1 MSSDTLHKIQ
11 ALLAQMQIYYGVE
24 GLLRLE
30 SAIENICVENDF
42 PLPPAHK
49 HFLAGLRHDRLDQLD
64 DAIQQYNLCL
74 SHCTSTDKLLSLHV
88 HILMGSIYA
97 DREDYH
103 YAHHLYSYVL
113 DNAHFLDNNYRAFA
127 YTNISDFHLCLKQY
141 ESALKLASLG
151 EQSARAVG
159 NHVNQSICLL
169 NMGYALGHL
178 GQSTQAVEYIKQAKH
193 IAHSANNTRVEAIS
207 NGYLAQVMALSD
219 SFPLNTVL
227 DYFDQAEE
235 LFKLVIDTHNRQ
247 ENLVYYA
254 QYLEKHGL
262 DEKAER
268 VCRELTSKIDANSN
282 FSFFE
287 ILYSTLI
294 RLAEKQNLQSEV
306 IALQD
311 TLIKATKAALER
323 SQDKEYS
330 AILSNVKQS
339 TAAQERLLLAQM
351 EEYIGLITEIGQHI
365 ATSDCIKPQLPFIF
379 DKISAIFPTDEF
391 GIALYDNSTQVL
403 SYDYFYDRDGFVD
416 STSIDCNCEYSVGS
430 YVVQTNTTVHLNHI
444 VEESFDVMIP
454 TEERH
459 KVESI
464 HRNNSKPVQSI
475 ILTPI
480 TLGKRVLGVLSIQ
493 HKLADQYQQYHR
505 SLFEQLASFIAIAL
519 ENHVQKQRLQ
529 QVNKQLEVLSQ
540 TDPLSGL
547 YNRYQLDTIGPK
559 LTLQAASTDNNLAVI
574 MIDIDYYKGF
584 NDFYG
589 HQMGDHALT
598 EVAARMKNTFS
609 SSNDHLFRYGGDEF
623 LILCYDQSLQEIEN
637 KLVALQESI
646 ESLSLSNP
654 RSACSQLLTLSI
666 GAVNFMHIG
675 SNHIGFDLL
684 CNLADKE
691 LYKSK
696 QSGRNTYSIVGRT
709 ISAPLPTLEI

>member
-1 MSSDTLHKIQ
+1 M
-11 ALLAQMQIYYGVE
+11 A
-24 GLLRLE
+24 
-30 SAIENICVENDF
+30 
-42 PLPPAHK
+42 
-49 HFLAGLRHDRLDQLD
+49 
-64 DAIQQYNLCL
+64 
-74 SHCTSTDKLLSLHV
+74 DKLLGLHV

-103 YAHHLYSYVL
+103 HAHQLYSYVL
-113 DNAHFLDNNYRAFA
+113 DNTHILDNNYRAFA

-151 EQSARAVG
+151 EQSARTVG

-178 GQSTQAVEYIKQAKH
+178 GQSTEAVKYIQQAKQ
-193 IAHSANNTRVEAIS
+193 IANSEGNKRVEAIS
-207 NGYLAQVMALSD
+207 NGYLAQVMAVND
-219 SFPLNTVL
+219 RFAVQ
-227 DYFDQAEE
+227 DVIAYFEQAEE
-235 LFKLVIDTHNRQ
+235 LYKSVIDTHNRQ
-247 ENLVYYA
+247 ENLVYFA

-262 DEKAER
+262 DKRAEQI
-268 VCRELTSKIDANSN
+268 CRALTSQIDANSN
-282 FSFFE
+282 FGFFE
-287 ILYSTLI
+287 IVYSTLI

-306 IALQD
+306 IALQGA
-311 TLIKATKAALER
+311 LNEATKAALAR

-339 TAAQERLLLAQM
+339 TVAQERLLLEQM
-351 EEYIGLITEIGQHI
+351 EEHIGLITEIGQHI
-365 ATSDCIKPQLPFIF
+365 ATSDSIKQQLPFIF
-379 DKISAIFPTDEF
+379 DKIGAIFPTDEF
-391 GIALYDNSTQVL
+391 GIALYDSNSQIL
-403 SYDYFYDRDGFVD
+403 SYDYFYDRDGFVE
-416 STSIDCNCEYSVGS
+416 SISIDCNREYSVGS

-454 TEERH
+454 AEERQ
-459 KVESI
+459 KVKSI

-480 TLGKRVLGVLSIQ
+480 TLGGRVLGVLSIQ

-529 QVNKQLEVLSQ
+529 QVNKQLEVLSK
-540 TDPLSGL
+540 TDPLTGL
-547 YNRYQLDTIGPK
+547 YNRYQLDTIGPE
-559 LTLQAASTDNNLAVI
+559 LTQKAASKHRNLAVI

-589 HQMGDHALT
+589 HQMGDRALT
-598 EVAARMKNTFS
+598 KVSACMKSTFS

-623 LILCYDQSLQEIEN
+623 LVLCYSQSLREVEN
-637 KLVALQESI
+637 KLVTLQKSI
-646 ESLSLSNP
+646 ESLGLSNP
-654 RSACSQLLTLSI
+654 RSACSQLLSLSI
-666 GAVNFMHIG
+666 GAVNAMHIG
-675 SNHIGFDLL
+675 NNQIGFNLL

-696 QSGRNTYSIVGRT
+696 QNGRNTYRIVGRT
-709 ISAPLPTLEI
+709 ISDSLPIL

>member
-1 MSSDTLHKIQ
+1 MSSAALQKIQ
-11 ALLAQMQIYYGVE
+11 ALLAQMQIYYGLE
-24 GLLRLE
+24 GFLRLE
-30 SAIENICVENDF
+30 DAIKEVCLEYDF
-42 PLPPAHK
+42 PLPLAHK
-49 HFLAGLRHDRLDQLD
+49 HFLAGLHHDRLDQLD
-64 DAIQQYNLCL
+64 EAITQYNLCL
-74 SHCTSTDKLLSLHV
+74 SHCTMADKLLGLHV

-103 YAHHLYSYVL
+103 HAHHLYSYVL
-113 DNAHFLDNNYRAFA
+113 DNTHFLDNNYRAFA

-141 ESALKLASLG
+141 ESALKLASFG
-151 EQSARAVG
+151 EQSARTVG

-169 NMGYALGHL
+169 NMGYALGYL
-178 GQSTQAVEYIKQAKH
+178 GQSTEAVKYIKQAKQ
-193 IAHSANNTRVEAIS
+193 IANSTGNTRVDAIS
-207 NGYLAQVMALSD
+207 NGYLAQVMAVND
-219 SFPLNTVL
+219 SYPVQDVI
-227 DYFDQAEE
+227 DYFEQAEE
-235 LFKLVIDTHNRQ
+235 LYKLVFDTHNRQ
-247 ENLVYYA
+247 ENLVYFA

-262 DEKAER
+262 DERAEQI
-268 VCRELTSKIDANSN
+268 CSDLTSKIDANSN
-282 FSFFE
+282 FGFFE

-306 IALQD
+306 IALQGAMN
-311 TLIKATKAALER
+311 KAMKAALER

-365 ATSDCIKPQLPFIF
+365 ATSDSIKQQLPFIF

-391 GIALYDNSTQVL
+391 GIALYDKSTHVL
-403 SYDYFYDRDGFVD
+403 SYDYFYDRDGFVE
-416 STSIDCNCEYSVGS
+416 STSIDCNREYSVGS

-454 TEERH
+454 AEERQ

-480 TLGKRVLGVLSIQ
+480 TLGGRVLGVLSIQ
-493 HKLADQYQQYHR
+493 HKLANQYQQYHR

-540 TDPLSGL
+540 TDPLTGL

-559 LTLQAASTDNNLAVI
+559 LTLKASQQHNNLAVI

-589 HQMGDHALT
+589 HQMGDRALT
-598 EVAARMKNTFS
+598 EVSACMKSAFS

-623 LILCYDQSLQEIEN
+623 LVLCYNQSLPEVEN
-637 KLVALQESI
+637 KLVTLQKSI
-646 ESLSLSNP
+646 ESLGLSNP
-654 RSACSQLLTLSI
+654 RSACSQLLSLSI
-666 GAVNFMHIG
+666 GAVNAMQIG

-696 QSGRNTYSIVGRT
+696 QSGRNTYSIVAK
-709 ISAPLPTLEI
+709 SVSESLPAVQI